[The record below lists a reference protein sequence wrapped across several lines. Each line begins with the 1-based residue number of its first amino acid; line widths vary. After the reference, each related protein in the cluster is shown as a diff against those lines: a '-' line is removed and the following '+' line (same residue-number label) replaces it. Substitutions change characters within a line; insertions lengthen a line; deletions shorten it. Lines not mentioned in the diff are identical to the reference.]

1 MKKRGGKK
9 AKSKSQDC
17 CVTFKPKI
25 LKFCFLHMP
34 KLCKLIF
41 CNWIRN
47 PQSVRPV
54 NGFMVS
60 FSSLWHDRGPEN
72 HLTSFKIHFL
82 AKFPGMNGLR
92 NSLIRPT
99 ILEKPTATLSFRGSF
114 IFYSYFLFYL
124 LLVFSH
130 AKLLM

>member
-9 AKSKSQDC
+9 AKSKSQNC

-41 CNWIRN
+41 CTWIRN

-72 HLTSFKIHFL
+72 HLTSFKIHFS

-92 NSLIRPT
+92 NSLIRERSLT
-99 ILEKPTATLSFRGSF
+99 IGGGGSVLFQRLEPKNVSPSQVNSPKILAPF
-114 IFYSYFLFYL
+114 
-124 LLVFSH
+124 
-130 AKLLM
+130 KM

>member
-72 HLTSFKIHFL
+72 HLTSFKIHFS

-99 ILEKPTATLSFRGSF
+99 ILEKPTVTLSFQRF
-114 IFYSYFLFYL
+114 FYFLL
-124 LLVFSH
+124 LFPFLSF
-130 AKLLM
+130 ACF